1 MALLYY
7 RYVGE
12 EEKQS
17 IEGENLIHSR
27 SGATYFTPDRYDSA
41 GEAQKRLA
49 LQRPPV
55 WRIGGIAG
63 NDMPELDRSTLRVV
77 APLNGQP
84 GGGKECT
91 ASRPVRWFPFYR
103 LG

>member
-1 MALLYY
+1 MALIYY

-12 EEKQS
+12 EEKRS
-17 IEGENLIHSR
+17 IEKKNLICSS

-41 GEAQKRLA
+41 DEAQKKLSL
-49 LQRPPV
+49 LQLPV
-55 WRIGGIAG
+55 WRIGGIAEE
-63 NDMPELDRSTLRVV
+63 DMPELDRSTLRVV